1 MNVKRCELPGIR
13 ILANGIMLRHL
24 ILCSPENE
32 QEYEHK
38 IPFQGFD
45 VCVRFGSLNQAK
57 AKYVIKIANV
67 FPTPSFDREKKN
79 YNNKPLIKQHQ
90 QCSIELIFDLVTSNR
105 VAPVKRCANE
115 T

>member
-13 ILANGIMLRHL
+13 ILANEIMLRHL

-38 IPFQGFD
+38 IQFLGFD

-67 FPTPSFDREKKN
+67 FPTPILRPREKE
-79 YNNKPLIKQHQ
+79 LQ
-90 QCSIELIFDLVTSNR
+90 QQTSN
-105 VAPVKRCANE
+105 K
-115 T
+115 TTSTMQH